1 MVDLGPL
8 VCPLLDESMKS
19 DIENLEN
26 EGIKCKVGCNE
37 NLSMDCDIPEE
48 SCDEMNEFCSSDT
61 SFSMNVPLDVSDADD
76 MVMAI
81 ELRMCSTYTKIPDDL
96 DDLLN
101 KRACFSL
108 DMEVNILEILM
119 GEVSDN
125 PEDIVS
131 ITGCAAT
138 IGEGVCTCKICDE
151 GIGINLSCPGGLVSE
166 ECTDIDTTTATTTL
180 TRITDSDG
188 SGTGEVSDAM
198 STMIRFTR
206 KANPDTVDDN
216 KDETDTVDDNKDEK
230 DDNNL
235 NGNTGDSA
243 ATGLL
248 CSVAAASTAVLTF
261 LPILM

>member
-188 SGTGEVSDAM
+188 SESGKVSDAM
-198 STMIRFTR
+198 STMILFKRE
-206 KANPDTVDDN
+206 ANPDTVDDS
-216 KDETDTVDDNKDEK
+216 KDEK
-230 DDNNL
+230 DDNDL
-235 NGNTGDSA
+235 NSNTVDSA
-243 ATGLL
+243 ATGPL